1 MEVTNIAM
9 MSGIIISDFEFDHE
23 AFGEKY
29 YMANLLSKRLSEKE
43 DRIKIM
49 VSERL
54 TGIKE
59 CKVGDAIRVAGQ
71 FRSFNI
77 CESGKRHLKLFLFV
91 TEIERMENIEYAN
104 SIFLDGFL
112 CKEANHRTTPLGR
125 EIADITLA
133 VNRDYGKTDY
143 LPCICWGRNAAFA
156 GTLDVGT
163 RLRIN
168 GRMQS
173 RKYEK
178 RVSETETETRTA
190 YEVSI
195 WKMEVCDN
203 DEEEG

>member
-29 YMANLLSKRLSEKE
+29 YMANILSKRLSEKE

-77 CESGKRHLKLFLFV
+77 CESGKRHLKLFLFL
-91 TEIERMENIEYAN
+91 IQPLLGI
-104 SIFLDGFL
+104 LD
-112 CKEANHRTTPLGR
+112 KIHIMRTLVR
-125 EIADITLA
+125 SM
-133 VNRDYGKTDY
+133 RGK
-143 LPCICWGRNAAFA
+143 N
-156 GTLDVGT
+156 
-163 RLRIN
+163 
-168 GRMQS
+168 
-173 RKYEK
+173 
-178 RVSETETETRTA
+178 
-190 YEVSI
+190 
-195 WKMEVCDN
+195 
-203 DEEEG
+203 